1 MFEEGAVTEGTNA
14 GRFAPSLTSAVMVAK
29 HAFAVVMKDREGGW
43 WLDADETDKVEQRR
57 GAVDR
62 LKMLQ

>member
-1 MFEEGAVTEGTNA
+1 VFEEGAVTEGTNA
-14 GRFAPSLTSAVMVAK
+14 GRFAPSLMSAVMVAK
-29 HAFAVVMKDREGGW
+29 QAFAVVMKDREGRW
-43 WLDADETDKVEQRR
+43 RLDADETDKVEQRR

>member
-1 MFEEGAVTEGTNA
+1 VFEEGAVTEGTNA
-14 GRFAPSLTSAVMVAK
+14 GRFAPSLMSAVMVAK
-29 HAFAVVMKDREGGW
+29 QAFVVMKDREGCW
-43 WLDADETDKVEQRR
+43 RLDADETDKAEQRR